1 MTCPNYSPFFPR
13 SGTSFVTHSFLL
25 QSGKWDVK
33 GHFSA
38 KNQSP
43 STVQGFMDITWKEDN
58 WFKIVSELSFDKQ
71 TQPQIKSKFRGHLD
85 IERKSYTYVL
95 QHSLLGNIEGE
106 GWIGSQSIVQYYW
119 IVAGNQHR
127 TGFDTFSRLSEDNYA
142 LTSVV
147 LERHNLNST
156 MEATLKHLI

>member
-1 MTCPNYSPFFPR
+1 
-13 SGTSFVTHSFLL
+13 VTHRFLL
-25 QSGKWDVK
+25 QSGTWDIK
-33 GHFSA
+33 GHFLA

-43 STVQGFMDITWKEDN
+43 SVFQGIMDITWKEGN
-58 WFKIVSELSFDKQ
+58 WFKIASELSFDDQ
-71 TQPQIKSKFRGHLD
+71 TQPKILSKLRGHLD

-127 TGFDTFSRLSEDNYA
+127 TGFDTFSRLSEDTYA

-156 MEATLKHLI
+156 MEAILKHLN

>member
-1 MTCPNYSPFFPR
+1 M
-13 SGTSFVTHSFLL
+13 THSFLL
-25 QSGKWDVK
+25 QSGKWDLQ
-33 GHFSA
+33 GRYLQ

-43 STVQGFMDITWKEDN
+43 SMVQGFMDITWKEDN
-58 WFKIVSELSFDKQ
+58 WFKIVSELSFED
-71 TQPQIKSKFRGHLD
+71 QPQTKIISKSRGHLD
-85 IERKSYTYVL
+85 TEIKSYTYVL

-119 IVAGNQHR
+119 IVAGNQNR
-127 TGFDTFSRLSEDNYA
+127 TGFDTFSRLSEDTYA

>member
-1 MTCPNYSPFFPR
+1 M
-13 SGTSFVTHSFLL
+13 THSFLL
-25 QSGKWDVK
+25 QSGKWDLQ
-33 GHFSA
+33 GRYLQ

-43 STVQGFMDITWKEDN
+43 LMVQGFMDITWKEDN
-58 WFKIVSELSFDKQ
+58 WFKIVSELLFEN
-71 TQPQIKSKFRGHLD
+71 QPQTKIISKSRGHLD
-85 IERKSYTYVL
+85 TEIKSYTYVL

-127 TGFDTFSRLSEDNYA
+127 KGLDTFSRLSEDTYA

>member
-1 MTCPNYSPFFPR
+1 M
-13 SGTSFVTHSFLL
+13 THSFLL

-33 GHFSA
+33 GQYRE

-43 STVQGFMDITWKEDN
+43 SIFQGFIDISWKEDN
-58 WFKIVSELSFDKQ
+58 WFRILSELSFEDQ
-71 TQPQIKSKFRGHLD
+71 TQPKIISKSRGRLD
-85 IERKSYTYVL
+85 MEIKSYTYVL

-106 GWIGSQSIVQYYW
+106 GWIGDQSIVQYYW
-119 IVAGNQHR
+119 IVAGNQNR
-127 TGFDTFSRLSEDNYA
+127 TGFDTFSRLSEDTYA

-147 LERHNLNST
+147 LQRHNLNST

>member
-1 MTCPNYSPFFPR
+1 MN
-13 SGTSFVTHSFLL
+13 HSFLL
-25 QSGKWDVK
+25 QSGKWDVQ
-33 GHFSA
+33 GRYFT

-43 STVQGFMDITWKEDN
+43 SMIQGFVDISWNEDN
-58 WFKIVSELSFDKQ
+58 WFKIVSELSLDH
-71 TQPQIKSKFRGHLD
+71 QPQPKMVSKSRGHLD
-85 IERKSYTYVL
+85 TEKKSYTYVL

-119 IVAGNQHR
+119 IVDGNQHR
-127 TGFDTFSRLSEDNYA
+127 TGFDTFSRLSADTYA

-147 LERHNLNST
+147 LERHNFNST